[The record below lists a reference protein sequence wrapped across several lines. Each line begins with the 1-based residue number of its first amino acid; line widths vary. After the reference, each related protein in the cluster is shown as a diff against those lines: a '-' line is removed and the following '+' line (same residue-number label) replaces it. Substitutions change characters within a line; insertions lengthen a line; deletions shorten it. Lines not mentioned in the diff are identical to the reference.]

1 MGGRYAPFFFA
12 MLEAGVTAAV
22 ALVAGAATLTNRLH
36 GRVNSVHDRISK
48 LDSRIDEIE
57 IGLARNYVQRSELKD
72 SLRSFEDYMIRIEGK
87 LDTFIANYPKR

>member
-1 MGGRYAPFFFA
+1 

-22 ALVAGAATLTNRLH
+22 ALIAGAATLTNRLH
-36 GRVNSVHDRISK
+36 GRIGSVHARITK
-48 LDSRIDEIE
+48 LDSRIDDIE

-87 LDTFIANYPKR
+87 LDAFIANYPKR